1 MRAGQFQNIE
11 FERSGAVAALYLNR
25 PAKMNP
31 LDWGT
36 VKELLAALD
45 AIEHD
50 PEIEIVVI
58 SGRGSAFSAG
68 GDLDKYIELYAEPAE
83 FHAFLHDLY
92 TLLDRL
98 ERSTRIVVAAVNGV
112 CVAGGLELILAC
124 DMVVVAEDA
133 RIADGHLNFGQLPGA
148 GGSQR
153 LPRAVG
159 IMRAKEM
166 ILTGRFISG
175 QEALAIGLASI
186 CAPAG
191 ELSATIEELTTSLLR
206 KSHAGRRGA
215 KYLVNEGLKGSLRSG
230 LELEMAY
237 VHNYA
242 TTHPD
247 ATEGLIAFK
256 ENRPPRFRAPHG
268 KTTS

>member
-1 MRAGQFQNIE
+1 VKAGQFRNIE
-11 FERSGAVAALYLNR
+11 LERAGAVATLYLNR

-45 AIEHD
+45 IIEAD
-50 PEIEIVVI
+50 AEIEIVVI

-68 GDLDKYIELYAEPAE
+68 GDLDKYIGLYAAPAQ
-83 FHAFLHDLY
+83 FHDFLRDLY

-98 ERSTRIVVAAVNGV
+98 ERSTRIVIAAVNGV

-124 DMVVVAEDA
+124 DVVVVAEEA

-153 LPRAVG
+153 LPRAIG
-159 IMRAKEM
+159 TLRAKEL

-175 QEALAIGLASI
+175 QEARDIGLASI

-191 ELSATIEELTTSLLR
+191 DLPATLERLIASLLQ
-206 KSHAGRRGA
+206 KSHAGRSGA
-215 KYLVNEGLKGSLRSG
+215 KYLINEGLKGALHNG
-230 LELEMAY
+230 LELELTY
-237 VHNYA
+237 VHHYA

-247 ATEGLIAFK
+247 ATEGLLAFK
-256 ENRPPRFRAPHG
+256 EGRPPRFRSPRDKAG
-268 KTTS
+268 A